1 MKKLLLAVLILS
13 LSLFAT
19 ENVHLK
25 NPKIYSSLGDEIY
38 NNLPKI
44 QALKQLDGYK
54 SLTAKIDKYS
64 LDIQKAKKFGFELEA
79 GYESESDL
87 KLDYLQYIRKLKK
100 ENDFFVRSAHSSL
113 RAAIDS
119 EDNSLFISIVNS
131 GLIDT
136 RKNKNKIMN
145 YYNNHK
151 QGIKPDGVIQDFID
165 EAYIKKHKKKNWA
178 KIRKQLELKN
188 IKRIRANDKLK
199 QEALEKR
206 LSEEARLKKEVIR
219 AEQKR
224 ELSY

>member
-1 MKKLLLAVLILS
+1 MKKLLLVLILS

-19 ENVHLK
+19 VDIPLK
-25 NPKIYSSLGDEIY
+25 NPKVYSSLGDVIY

-44 QALKQLDGYK
+44 QALKQLDEYK

-64 LDIQKAKKFGFELEA
+64 LDVQKAKKFGFELEA

-100 ENDFFVRSAHSSL
+100 ENDFFVRSVYSSL
-113 RAAIDS
+113 RSAIDS
-119 EDNSLFISIVNS
+119 ENNTLFISIVNS

-145 YYNNHK
+145 YYNKHK
-151 QGIKPDGVIQDFID
+151 NEIKTDGVIQGFID
-165 EAYIKKHKKKNWA
+165 EDYIKKHNKKDWA

-206 LSEEARLKKEVIR
+206 LSEEVRLKKEAIR
-219 AEQKR
+219 AEQER
-224 ELSY
+224 ELFR